1 MTDESPMFLPA
12 SARGY
17 FARRPAARLQRRR
30 DQMMSRAFCEGADA
44 RLAGLRCKPP
54 AAYHVEIG
62 LDLPGEWIAGW
73 ATVDRQL
80 FREAGAQAPGAL
92 EERGGATDRQAAAG
106 LGRRFRAAG

>member
-1 MTDESPMFLPA
+1 MTEGLPMFLLAP
-12 SARGY
+12 ARGY
-17 FARRPAARLQRRR
+17 FARRRAARLQRRR
-30 DQMMSRAFCEGADA
+30 DMMMSRAFCDGADA
-44 RLAGLRCKPP
+44 RHAGLRCKPP

-80 FREAGAQAPGAL
+80 FREAGTQAPGPL
-92 EERGGATDRQAAAG
+92 EERGGATDRQAPAG